1 MKKKKLHKQRNEHAF
16 ALIAL
21 RRSGAMG
28 AHVKSKKA
36 LRRQDKVQLRKEL
49 D

>member
-1 MKKKKLHKQRNEHAF
+1 MKQKIKSRDPSSHLMM
-16 ALIAL
+16 AL

-28 AHVKSKKA
+28 AHQKSKKA
-36 LRRQDKVQLRKEL
+36 LRRSAKVQLRKEL

>member
-1 MKKKKLHKQRNEHAF
+1 MKKKQKQRDPSSH
-16 ALIAL
+16 LMMAL

-28 AHVKSKKA
+28 AHQKSKKA
-36 LRRQDKVQLRKEL
+36 LRQQNKVKLRKEL

>member
-1 MKKKKLHKQRNEHAF
+1 MKQKQPKQRNAAAV

-28 AHVKSKKA
+28 AHQKGKKA
-36 LRRQDKVQLRKEL
+36 LRRAEKVKLRKEL
-49 D
+49 H